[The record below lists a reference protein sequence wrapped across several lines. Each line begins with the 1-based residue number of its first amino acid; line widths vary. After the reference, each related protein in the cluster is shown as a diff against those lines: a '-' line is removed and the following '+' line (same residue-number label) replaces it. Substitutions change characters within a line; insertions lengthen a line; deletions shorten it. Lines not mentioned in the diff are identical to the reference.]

1 MYKVSYILPEGEQVH
16 VAVCAVKEDGS
27 QIFQMEI
34 QSPYEKGKSLDAYE
48 QAAIEQYTSIVCDI
62 AASAQPPPGPDATG
76 FRESFSPF
84 VTSWTA
90 PCNSDRSES

>member
-1 MYKVSYILPEGEQVH
+1 MYKVKVSYILPEGEQVR

-48 QAAIEQYTSIVCDI
+48 QAAIEQYTTIVSEI
-62 AASAQPPPGPDATG
+62 AASAQPEPDTVDA
-76 FRESFSPF
+76 S
-84 VTSWTA
+84 A
-90 PCNSDRSES
+90 KK

>member
-1 MYKVSYILPEGEQVH
+1 MYKVKVTYILPEADQVR

-48 QAAIEQYTSIVCDI
+48 QAAIEQYTTIVSEI
-62 AASAQPPPGPDATG
+62 AASAQPEPNTVDA
-76 FRESFSPF
+76 S
-84 VTSWTA
+84 A
-90 PCNSDRSES
+90 KK

>member
-1 MYKVSYILPEGEQVH
+1 MYKVKVKYILPEVDQVR

-48 QAAIEQYTSIVCDI
+48 QAAIEQYTTTVRDI
-62 AASAQPPPGPDATG
+62 AASAQPEPDTVDA
-76 FRESFSPF
+76 S
-84 VTSWTA
+84 A
-90 PCNSDRSES
+90 KK

>member
-1 MYKVSYILPEGEQVH
+1 MFMYKVKVTYILPEGDLVR

-48 QAAIEQYTSIVCDI
+48 QAAIEQYISTVSDI
-62 AASAQPPPGPDATG
+62 AASAQ
-76 FRESFSPF
+76 S
-84 VTSWTA
+84 A
-90 PCNSDRSES
+90 PAEPEVAEASAKK

>member
-1 MYKVSYILPEGEQVH
+1 MYIKVTYILPEADQVR

-48 QAAIEQYTSIVCDI
+48 QAAIEQYTTIVSEI
-62 AASAQPPPGPDATG
+62 AASAQPEPDTVDA
-76 FRESFSPF
+76 S
-84 VTSWTA
+84 A
-90 PCNSDRSES
+90 KK

>member
-1 MYKVSYILPEGEQVH
+1 MYIKVSYILPDGDQVR

-48 QAAIEQYTSIVCDI
+48 QAAIEQYTTIVSEI
-62 AASAQPPPGPDATG
+62 AASAQPEPDTVDA
-76 FRESFSPF
+76 S
-84 VTSWTA
+84 A
-90 PCNSDRSES
+90 KK

>member
-1 MYKVSYILPEGEQVH
+1 MYKIKVTYILPEGDLVR

-48 QAAIEQYTSIVCDI
+48 QAAIEQYISTVSDI
-62 AASAQPPPGPDATG
+62 AASAQ
-76 FRESFSPF
+76 S
-84 VTSWTA
+84 A
-90 PCNSDRSES
+90 PAEPEASAKK

>member
-1 MYKVSYILPEGEQVH
+1 MYKVKVSYILPEGDLVR

-48 QAAIEQYTSIVCDI
+48 QAAIEQYISTVSAI
-62 AASAQPPPGPDATG
+62 AASAQ
-76 FRESFSPF
+76 S
-84 VTSWTA
+84 A
-90 PCNSDRSES
+90 PAEPEVSAKK

>member
-1 MYKVSYILPEGEQVH
+1 QAGEIMYKIKVTYILPEGDLVR

-48 QAAIEQYTSIVCDI
+48 QAAIEQYTSIVSDI
-62 AASAQPPPGPDATG
+62 AASAQSAPAKP
-76 FRESFSPF
+76 E
-84 VTSWTA
+84 VTEASA
-90 PCNSDRSES
+90 KK